1 MITETTA
8 PWQHHIRIDD
18 KQPLRYRVAFVVGTE
33 EEIESKINK
42 LEKQGY
48 SALFIIP
55 GHKAMPACLFME
67 LKPSIRRASEHVD
80 RAEYAEHELMA
91 TGHA

>member
-1 MITETTA
+1 MTIDTA
-8 PWQHHIRIDD
+8 PWQHQVRIDD
-18 KQPLRYRVAFVVGTE
+18 NKPRRYRIVFVVGSVELIE
-33 EEIESKINK
+33 EKINI
-42 LEKQGY
+42 LEHKGY
-48 SALFIIP
+48 SPLYIIP
-55 GHKAMPACLFME
+55 GHKETPASLLME